1 MSTNISFNKQL
12 HEQFKDAFG
21 EEDLRDL
28 CFYLNE
34 QYENLRASTN
44 TPSDK
49 ARALILLMEQQNR
62 LPELLALAKE
72 KRPLRI
78 WPTLTPTSPAHTST
92 TLLVPPLL
100 PYLMNREIQEL
111 RIEDALRSYLPQQPK
126 RPFLCVLYGD
136 RHQGHLYFTDRILNT
151 MPEKLGFTNPQAAPQ
166 KYTIPWPK
174 GIQSAQFQETL
185 QKSLIKEISQSAHNS
200 LSQLVNDL
208 AHYATPVVIRIQI
221 TFDEW
226 KQSEQHSIHQFF
238 NFWQEWPSLA
248 PNQYLFVFLIVRYA
262 REESKGRLPFFRKVP
277 LHEQIAKAL
286 DSWDTAVYPH
296 IHCLILPELQ
306 NVTEDHADKWATL
319 PETRHVF
326 QGRDVFA
333 DIHHIFDA
341 WQQENNNDE
350 IPMETLAKKL
360 DLLMQQYNP
369 AVSA

>member
-1 MSTNISFNKQL
+1 MSIDISFKQL
-12 HEQFKDAFG
+12 HEQFNTAFN
-21 EEDLRDL
+21 EQELRDL
-28 CFYLNE
+28 CFYLKVS
-34 QYENLRASTN
+34 YENLPAS

-49 ARALILLMEQQNR
+49 ARELILRMQRENR
-62 LPELLALAKE
+62 LAELLTLVRE
-72 KRPLRI
+72 ERPLLA
-78 WPTLTPTSPAHTST
+78 WPTLLPTIPSQTRPI
-92 TLLVPPLL
+92 PPLL

-111 RIEDALRSYLPQQPK
+111 RIEDALRGYLPQQPK

-136 RHQGHLYFTDRILNT
+136 RHQGHLQFTDRILNT

-166 KYTIPWPK
+166 KYTILWPK
-174 GIQSAQFQETL
+174 GIQPAQFQETL
-185 QKSLIKEISQSAHNS
+185 QKFLIKEISQSAHNS

-226 KQSEQHSIHQFF
+226 KQGEQHSIHQFF

-262 REESKGRLPFFRKVP
+262 REESKGRLPFFRKSP

-286 DSWDTAVYPH
+286 GSWDTAVYPH
-296 IHCLILPELQ
+296 IRCLILPELQ

-326 QGRDVFA
+326 HGRDVFA

-341 WQQENNNDE
+341 WRQENNNDE

-360 DLLMQQYNP
+360 DRLMQQYNP
-369 AVSA
+369 AFSA